1 MTIEEAIVLGRRCG
15 RRLLKLHSANAKERK
30 KKMRLFY
37 IGLLGAFL
45 AAAPLDA
52 AELNWLP
59 LTGTERAPAS
69 SGEQVLQGP
78 FTSWWFGDFAS
89 VAIWFSSNPAGLY
102 FYVK

>member
-1 MTIEEAIVLGRRCG
+1 
-15 RRLLKLHSANAKERK
+15 
-30 KKMRLFY
+30 MRLFY
-37 IGLLGAFL
+37 IGLLVAL
-45 AAAPLDA
+45 LAAPLDA

-89 VAIWFSSNPAGLY
+89 VAIWFSSNPAGLF

>member
-1 MTIEEAIVLGRRCG
+1 MRTEVAETSQCKCQGEEEEDASV
-15 RRLLKLHSANAKERK
+15 
-30 KKMRLFY
+30 Y

-89 VAIWFSSNPAGLY
+89 VAIWFFSNPAGLY

>member
-30 KKMRLFY
+30 KMRLFY
-37 IGLLGAFL
+37 IGLLVAL
-45 AAAPLDA
+45 LAAPLDA

-89 VAIWFSSNPAGLY
+89 VAIWFSSNPAGLF